1 MCYNIKD
8 YGLKPG
14 KEGTELIKLIAT
26 DIDGTLVPD
35 GTDKIDTSIYEVIRG
50 LKKHGIAFAGASG
63 RQFLSMKKLFDPVWQ
78 DIYYITD
85 NGSILRDSR
94 TIYKKHVI
102 PRGLLFELIRDAKR
116 LPGCDIM
123 LCGEEW
129 AYCEEYSEMFYW
141 MRDSYKYN
149 IQVLGDFETHLTD
162 DIVKMSIYQKDHAEE
177 TVNAWFTPKW
187 RNQFKIAS
195 AGTMWM
201 DIVEPDADKGSSLR
215 DLQIQLGISKEETM
229 AFGDNLNDI
238 GMLEAAAESYAIG
251 SARDEVK
258 QAARHVAPPLSQSGE
273 TQVLRELLHR
283 LESE

>member
-1 MCYNIKD
+1 M
-8 YGLKPG
+8 
-14 KEGTELIKLIAT
+14 IKLIAT

-35 GTDKIDTSIYEVIRG
+35 GTDKIDPSIYEVIRG
-50 LKKHGIAFAGASG
+50 LKAHGIAFAGASG

-78 DIYYITD
+78 DMYYITD
-85 NGSILRDSR
+85 NGSILRDAR
-94 TIYKKHVI
+94 TIFRKHVI

-149 IQVLGDFETHLTD
+149 IKVLGDFETHLTD

-177 TVNAWFTPKW
+177 TVSHWFAPKW
-187 RNQFKIAS
+187 KDQFNIAS
-195 AGTMWM
+195 AGTMWI

-215 DLQIQLGISKEETM
+215 ELQKQLGISPEETM
-229 AFGDNLNDI
+229 VFGDNINDL
-238 GMLEAAAESYAIG
+238 GMLAAAGESYAIG

-258 QAARHVAPPLSQSGE
+258 NAAKHVAPPLSECGE
-273 TQVLRELLHR
+273 TTVLLELLET
-283 LESE
+283 L

>member
-1 MCYNIKD
+1 MIR
-8 YGLKPG
+8 
-14 KEGTELIKLIAT
+14 LIAS

-35 GTDKIDTSIYEVIRG
+35 GTDKIDPEIYDVIKG
-50 LKKHGIAFAGASG
+50 LKEHGIAFAGASG
-63 RQFLSMKKLFDPVWQ
+63 RQFLSMKKLFDPVWK

-85 NGSILRDSR
+85 NGSILRDAR
-94 TIYKKHVI
+94 TIYRKHVI
-102 PRGLLFELIRDAKR
+102 PRALLFELIRDAKK

-215 DLQIQLGISKEETM
+215 DLQNQLGISREETM
-229 AFGDNLNDI
+229 VFGDNLNDI

-258 QAARHVAPPLSQSGE
+258 QAARHVAPPLNQNGE
-273 TQVLRELLHR
+273 TQVLKDLLRR
-283 LESE
+283 LTT